1 MNGKVP
7 GNNPENHS
15 DERTIVM
22 FKRIWQDSCEQMYH
36 ARMIYDADGNPT
48 DYILLDI
55 NPAME
60 KFLNLSRDQAA
71 GQKFSHLFPQHNRD
85 WIRKCAEVV
94 RTGQTLTSLEND
106 RKLDLWYDS
115 QLFSL
120 GWGNEF
126 FSILR
131 DITDD
136 QRAIRALAEN
146 EKKLSE
152 MLKYA
157 PAGIY
162 EMDFRRRRFI
172 SVNDT
177 MCKLTGYD
185 REELLAMDPFDLMDE
200 KSRKLFETRIKEWSG
215 GNEPAH
221 KVDYLVRTKDGR
233 EVWVELEGHFDID
246 EIGIYRASAAVCHD
260 VTERKILENALREK
274 EARNAFLL
282 HLSDAM
288 RPLSDPVEIQ
298 AVIARAAMDYFG
310 ADRCFYCDIEK
321 DKTIIEKDAFRV
333 DLSPVAGVYPRKKGS
348 KFTRLIEKGEPVVVP
363 DILTHGGLSEDLK
376 RDLRNV
382 QIASFIGVPIVK
394 NGFLAGIFFINQT
407 TSREWT
413 DFEVILARDIAQRM
427 WAAVERAKGERKE
440 KEAQTLL
447 HRINQQTL
455 DLVEKLRKAD
465 QNKNAFINML
475 SHELRNPLAA
485 IMLSLDLLDKT
496 PTDEIAG
503 VEVKE
508 IARRQGRQLT
518 RLVDDLLDVTRIDQN
533 KVTLNKE
540 WIDIN
545 ELVKTALEDYQLQFT
560 ENMVRVELDLTH
572 PLYLEADP
580 ARLTQVVGN
589 LLHNAA
595 KFTSSNDLIIVSVSR
610 DLITREAVISVR
622 DTGQG
627 IDPDN
632 LANLFDE
639 FAQVDQHLGRHH
651 GGLGLGL
658 AIVKGMVEL
667 HGGRVEAFS
676 EGRDKGATFTIR
688 LPLTEKSTG
697 IQEKAPR
704 LDSESNGPLRVL
716 LIDDNEDLA
725 LAMSLLMNHIGHK
738 AATSHNG
745 TEGIARVKEL
755 RPDVVFCDIGLPGM
769 SGYEVAQLIRK
780 DPEHKN
786 MFLIALSGYAQAE
799 DIARAKEAGFDL
811 HLSKPLSVDT
821 LRQVLNKVS

>member
-1 MNGKVP
+1 MNGKIP
-7 GNNPENHS
+7 GNSLENHL
-15 DERTIVM
+15 DEQTIVM
-22 FKRIWQDSCEQMYH
+22 FKRIWQDSREQMFH
-36 ARMIYDADGNPT
+36 ARMIFDEDGTPAY
-48 DYILLDI
+48 YILLDI
-55 NPAME
+55 NPAAE
-60 KFLNLSRDQAA
+60 KFLNLSRDQAV
-71 GQKFSHLFPQHNRD
+71 GHKFTHLFSQHEPG
-85 WIRKCAEVV
+85 WLRKCADVV
-94 RTGQTLTSLEND
+94 CTGQTLISSEND
-106 RKLDLWYDS
+106 TKLDLWYNA
-115 QLFSL
+115 QLFAL
-120 GWGNEF
+120 GRENEF
-126 FSILR
+126 FVILE

-136 QRAIRALAEN
+136 QRTIRALAEN
-146 EKKLSE
+146 KKKLSE
-152 MLKYA
+152 MLQYA
-157 PAGIY
+157 SAAIY

-172 SVNDT
+172 SVNDA

-200 KSRKLFETRIKEWSG
+200 KSRRLFETRIKEWSG

-221 KVDYLVRTKDGR
+221 EVDYLVRTKDGR
-233 EVWVELEGHFDID
+233 EVWVELDGHFDTD

-260 VTERKILENALREK
+260 VTERKLLENALREK
-274 EARNAFLL
+274 ETRNAFLL
-282 HLSDAM
+282 NLSDVM

-310 ADRCFYCDIEK
+310 ADRCFYCDMEK
-321 DKTIIEKDAFRV
+321 DKTIIVKDACRV
-333 DLSPVAGVYPRKKGS
+333 DLSPIAGVYPRKKGS
-348 KFTRLIEKGEPVVVP
+348 KFTRLMEKGEPVVVP
-363 DILTHGGLSEDLK
+363 DIFTHEGLSKDLQ
-376 RDLRNV
+376 RDLIYV

-407 TSREWT
+407 TPREWT
-413 DFEVILARDIAQRM
+413 DVEVILARDIAQRM

-447 HRINQQTL
+447 HKINQQTL
-455 DLVEKLRKAD
+455 DLVEKLRKAN
-465 QNKNAFINML
+465 QNKSAFINML

-485 IMLSLDLLDKT
+485 IMLSLDLLDKS
-496 PTDEIAG
+496 PADEIAG
-503 VEVKE
+503 IEVKE
-508 IARRQGRQLT
+508 IAQRQGRQLT

-545 ELVKTALEDYQLQFT
+545 ELVKTALEDYQLQFA

-580 ARLTQVVGN
+580 SRLTQVISN

-595 KFTSSNDLIIVSVSR
+595 KFTSSNDLIIVTVSR
-610 DLITREAVISVR
+610 DLITHEAVISVR

-632 LANLFDE
+632 LANLFEE
-639 FAQVDQHLGRHH
+639 FTQVDQHLGRQH

-697 IQEKAPR
+697 MQERAAGLAP
-704 LDSESNGPLRVL
+704 ESNGPLRVL

>member
-1 MNGKVP
+1 MNGKIP
-7 GNNPENHS
+7 GNSLENHL
-15 DERTIVM
+15 DEQTIVM
-22 FKRIWQDSCEQMYH
+22 FKRIWQDSREQMFH
-36 ARMIYDADGNPT
+36 ARMIFDEDGTPAY
-48 DYILLDI
+48 YILLDI
-55 NPAME
+55 NPAAE
-60 KFLNLSRDQAA
+60 KFLNLSRDQAV
-71 GQKFSHLFPQHNRD
+71 GHKFTHLFSQHEPG
-85 WIRKCAEVV
+85 WLRKCADVV
-94 RTGQTLTSLEND
+94 CTGQTLISSEND
-106 RKLDLWYDS
+106 TKLDLWYNA
-115 QLFSL
+115 QLFAL
-120 GWGNEF
+120 GRENEF
-126 FSILR
+126 FVILE

-136 QRAIRALAEN
+136 QRTIRALAEN
-146 EKKLSE
+146 KKKLSE
-152 MLKYA
+152 MLQYA
-157 PAGIY
+157 SAAIY

-172 SVNDT
+172 SVNDA

-200 KSRKLFETRIKEWSG
+200 KSRRLFETRIKEWSG

-221 KVDYLVRTKDGR
+221 EVDYLVRTKDGR
-233 EVWVELEGHFDID
+233 EVWVELDGHFDTD

-260 VTERKILENALREK
+260 VTERKLLENALREK
-274 EARNAFLL
+274 ETRNAFLL
-282 HLSDAM
+282 NLSDVM

-310 ADRCFYCDIEK
+310 ADRCFYCDMEK
-321 DKTIIEKDAFRV
+321 DKTIIVKDACWV
-333 DLSPVAGVYPRKKGS
+333 DLSPIAGVYPRKKGS
-348 KFTRLIEKGEPVVVP
+348 KFTRLMEKGEPVVVP
-363 DILTHGGLSEDLK
+363 DIFTHEGLSKDLQ
-376 RDLRNV
+376 RDLIYV

-407 TSREWT
+407 TPREWT
-413 DFEVILARDIAQRM
+413 DVEVILARDIAQRM

-447 HRINQQTL
+447 HKINQQTL
-455 DLVEKLRKAD
+455 DLVEKLRKAN
-465 QNKNAFINML
+465 QNKSAFINML

-485 IMLSLDLLDKT
+485 IMLSLDLLDKS
-496 PTDEIAG
+496 PADEIAG
-503 VEVKE
+503 IEVKE
-508 IARRQGRQLT
+508 IAQRQGRQLT

-545 ELVKTALEDYQLQFT
+545 ELVKTALEDYQLQFA

-580 ARLTQVVGN
+580 SRLTQVISN

-595 KFTSSNDLIIVSVSR
+595 KFTSSNDLIIVTVSR
-610 DLITREAVISVR
+610 DLITHEAVISVR

-632 LANLFDE
+632 LANLFEE
-639 FAQVDQHLGRHH
+639 FTQVDQHLGRQH

-697 IQEKAPR
+697 MQERAAGLAP
-704 LDSESNGPLRVL
+704 ESNGPLRVL